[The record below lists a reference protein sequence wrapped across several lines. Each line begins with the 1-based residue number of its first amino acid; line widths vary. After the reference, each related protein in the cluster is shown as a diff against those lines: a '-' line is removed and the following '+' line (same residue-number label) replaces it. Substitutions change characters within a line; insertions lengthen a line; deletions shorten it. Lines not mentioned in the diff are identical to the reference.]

1 LDYFETLVK
10 TVLERE
16 GYWMI
21 QSFKVDLTKEE
32 KRELGRPTTPRPEI
46 DLLAF
51 SPVKDQLMVIE
62 VKSYLDSAGVNLE
75 EFKRSYDLPTGRYKL
90 FTCKKYRQI
99 VFNRIKLQLIESG
112 QILASTNLTLGIAAG
127 KIRRNQQGEFRE
139 HMASNDW
146 AFFCPDFINRKLND
160 FVGAGYENDPF
171 YIAAKVLNSKV
182 PS

>member
-1 LDYFETLVK
+1 MDYFETLVK

-62 VKSYLDSAGVNLE
+62 VK
-75 EFKRSYDLPTGRYKL
+75 
-90 FTCKKYRQI
+90 
-99 VFNRIKLQLIESG
+99 
-112 QILASTNLTLGIAAG
+112 
-127 KIRRNQQGEFRE
+127 
-139 HMASNDW
+139 
-146 AFFCPDFINRKLND
+146 
-160 FVGAGYENDPF
+160 
-171 YIAAKVLNSKV
+171 
-182 PS
+182 

>member
-1 LDYFETLVK
+1 MDYFETLVK

-62 VKSYLDSAGVNLE
+62 VKSY
-75 EFKRSYDLPTGRYKL
+75 
-90 FTCKKYRQI
+90 
-99 VFNRIKLQLIESG
+99 
-112 QILASTNLTLGIAAG
+112 
-127 KIRRNQQGEFRE
+127 
-139 HMASNDW
+139 
-146 AFFCPDFINRKLND
+146 
-160 FVGAGYENDPF
+160 
-171 YIAAKVLNSKV
+171 
-182 PS
+182 